1 MSADSLSASGVGARR
16 KPARR
21 PGHARR
27 ARRPLLR
34 WFSGDGT
41 QFVRLLVG
49 SFVVLLLLLQYR
61 LWLGDGGVSELLRLK
76 QDITQQQQ
84 ENAGLRER
92 NEALEAEVMD
102 LKQGEAA
109 VEERARRE
117 LGMIR
122 RDETFYQ
129 AIDE

>member
-1 MSADSLSASGVGARR
+1 VSAGSLSADGAGARR

-21 PGHARR
+21 RKGARR
-27 ARRPLLR
+27 DRRPYTR
-34 WFSGDGT
+34 WTSGDGT
-41 QFVRLLVG
+41 RFMRALVAI
-49 SFVVLLLLLQYR
+49 FVVLLLLLQYR

-76 QDITQQQQ
+76 HEISLQQQ